1 MNFSQVTLRI
11 ADLTIGVVGSS
22 NQLEAL
28 NSDRYSSFRCISSS
42 PDLRITLNDSPCDAS
57 DILPP
62 QQNKVFDTGTVWSLY
77 ESGNNVSILLRSPGQ
92 GGLPYRLATFDRDF
106 RNGEIVTITGSGAAT
121 GYADYDPLE
130 FPLSEV
136 LTVCLMARGR
146 GLMVHACG
154 ISLEGRGILFPGNS
168 THGKTTIARLWKG
181 TATILND
188 DRIILRRSGD
198 RILMYG
204 TPWHGDLSDVSAEG
218 AELGSVN
225 FLFHG
230 KKNRINRV
238 TGAKAVSML
247 LKRSFLPLW
256 SPAGMEFT
264 LDFCNRLESAVTC
277 NELSFVPD
285 SRVVEFLTCTSHEP
299 S

>member
-1 MNFSQVTLRI
+1 MGSVQVTLRI
-11 ADLTIGVVGSS
+11 ADLTIGVVGDS

-28 NSDRYSSFRCISSS
+28 NSERYDCFRCIETS
-42 PDLRITLNDSPCDAS
+42 PDLRITLKDSIYDVS
-57 DILPP
+57 DVLPP
-62 QQNKVFDTGTVWSLY
+62 PEDKVFDTGTVWSLY
-77 ESGNNVSILLRSPGQ
+77 ESGNSISILLRSPGQ
-92 GGLPYRLATFDRDF
+92 GGLPYRLATFDRDL
-106 RNGEIVTITGSGAAT
+106 RNGEIVTIAGAGAAV
-121 GYADYDPLE
+121 GYTVYDPLE

-136 LTVCLMARGR
+136 LTVCLMAQGR

-154 ISLEGRGILFPGNS
+154 ISLDGRGILFPGNS

-181 TATILND
+181 SATILND

-218 AELGSVN
+218 AELRSLY

-230 KKNRINRV
+230 NENRISRV

-256 SPAGMEFT
+256 SPAGMEFS
-264 LDFCNRLESAVTC
+264 LDFCSRLESTVTC

-285 SRVVEFLTCTSHEP
+285 SSVIELIRCRD
-299 S
+299 